1 MSVILNTWNCGGTKQ
16 GGFIFDELVLE
27 IRSRHVK
34 PYSGFVFF
42 LFFFQ
47 DVESYLSQLR

>member
-27 IRSRHVK
+27 IRSQHVK
-34 PYSGFVFF
+34 SYPGFVFF
-42 LFFFQ
+42 LFQ